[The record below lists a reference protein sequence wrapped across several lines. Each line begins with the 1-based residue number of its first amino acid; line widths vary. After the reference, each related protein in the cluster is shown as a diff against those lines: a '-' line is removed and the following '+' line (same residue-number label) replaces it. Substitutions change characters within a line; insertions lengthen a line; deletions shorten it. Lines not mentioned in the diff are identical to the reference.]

1 MSSSPPSPIDR
12 RRDAA
17 DAWATVAAGV
27 LLAALGWGA
36 AGWCARRDR
45 APAPGAVQIYPE
57 MSLTLVAPPMPAVPE
72 PPPPETVP
80 EPEPE
85 PEPEPVLEPESLPP
99 PLPLP
104 EPEPEPE
111 PEPLPKPE
119 PEPVPAAE
127 PPPDAAPAPAAQ
139 AAVAEPDGAAGREDA
154 VRAEWLTELRRRIE
168 QSKFYPGMARYA
180 RETGTV
186 RLLVEI
192 GPAAD
197 LGAVEIVGN
206 TGSALLA
213 QGAREILRRA
223 AERPLGTNALP
234 AGFRV
239 EVPIT
244 YRLERR

>member
-1 MSSSPPSPIDR
+1 MSSSPRSPIDR

-17 DAWATVAAGV
+17 DGGATLAAWA
-27 LLAALGWGA
+27 LLAALGWGV
-36 AGWCARRDR
+36 AGFCARRGW
-45 APAPGAVQIYPE
+45 APAPGDLRLDPAV
-57 MSLTLVAPPMPAVPE
+57 SLTLVAPPMPAVPE
-72 PPPPETVP
+72 PPPEMRP

-85 PEPEPVLEPESLPP
+85 PEPEPVV
-99 PLPLP
+99 
-104 EPEPEPE
+104 E
-111 PEPLPKPE
+111 PEPLPAPAPAPE
-119 PEPVPAAE
+119 PPPAPVAE
-127 PPPDAAPAPAAQ
+127 PPPAAAPAPAIQ
-139 AAVAEPDGAAGREDA
+139 PAVAEPDGAAGHEEAIRS
-154 VRAEWLTELRRRIE
+154 EWLTALRQRIE
-168 QSKFYPGMARYA
+168 QSKFYPGMARYS

-197 LGAVEIVGN
+197 VGAVRILEN

>member
-36 AGWCARRDR
+36 AGWCAPRDR
-45 APAPGAVQIYPE
+45 APAPGAMQIYPE

>member
-17 DAWATVAAGV
+17 DGGATVAAWV

-57 MSLTLVAPPMPAVPE
+57 MSLTLVTPPMPAVPE
-72 PPPPETVP
+72 PPPPEAVP

-85 PEPEPVLEPESLPP
+85 PEPEPVLEPEPLPP
-99 PLPLP
+99 PLP
-104 EPEPEPE
+104 EPEPVPE
-111 PEPLPKPE
+111 PT
-119 PEPVPAAE
+119 VE
-127 PPPDAAPAPAAQ
+127 PPPAAAPAPPAQ

>member
-17 DAWATVAAGV
+17 DGGATVAAWV

>member
-1 MSSSPPSPIDR
+1 MSSSPRSPIDR

-17 DAWATVAAGV
+17 DGGATVAAWV

-36 AGWCARRDR
+36 AGWCARRAWD
-45 APAPGAVQIYPE
+45 PAPGDVRIYPE

-72 PPPPETVP
+72 PSPPEP
-80 EPEPE
+80 ELEPELEPEPE
-85 PEPEPVLEPESLPP
+85 PEPEPVLEPEPLPP
-99 PLPLP
+99 PLP

-111 PEPLPKPE
+111 P
-119 PEPVPAAE
+119 VPAPKVE

-139 AAVAEPDGAAGREDA
+139 AAAAEPDGAAGREDA

-197 LGAVEIVGN
+197 IGAVEIVAN
-206 TGSALLA
+206 TGSAMLA

-234 AGFRV
+234 DGFRV

>member
-72 PPPPETVP
+72 PPPPEILP

-85 PEPEPVLEPESLPP
+85 PEPEPVLEPEPLPP
-99 PLPLP
+99 PLP

-111 PEPLPKPE
+111 PIPE
-119 PEPVPAAE
+119 PEPVPEPTVE
-127 PPPDAAPAPAAQ
+127 PPPEAAPAPAAQ
-139 AAVAEPDGAAGREDA
+139 AVAAEPDGAAGREDA

-197 LGAVEIVGN
+197 LGAVEIVDN

>member
-17 DAWATVAAGV
+17 DGGATVAAWV

-72 PPPPETVP
+72 PPPPEAVP

-85 PEPEPVLEPESLPP
+85 PEPEPVLEPEPLPP
-99 PLPLP
+99 PLP
-104 EPEPEPE
+104 EPEPVPE
-111 PEPLPKPE
+111 PT
-119 PEPVPAAE
+119 VE
-127 PPPDAAPAPAAQ
+127 PPPAAAPAPPAQ
-139 AAVAEPDGAAGREDA
+139 AAVAEPDGAAGREDT

-197 LGAVEIVGN
+197 LGAVEIVDN

>member
-17 DAWATVAAGV
+17 DGGATVAAWV

-57 MSLTLVAPPMPAVPE
+57 MSLTLVTPPMPAVPE
-72 PPPPETVP
+72 PPPPEAVP

-85 PEPEPVLEPESLPP
+85 PEPEPVLEPEPLPP
-99 PLPLP
+99 PLP
-104 EPEPEPE
+104 EPEPVPE
-111 PEPLPKPE
+111 PT
-119 PEPVPAAE
+119 VE
-127 PPPDAAPAPAAQ
+127 PPPAAAPAPPAQ
-139 AAVAEPDGAAGREDA
+139 AAVAEPDGAAGREDT

-197 LGAVEIVGN
+197 LGAVEIVDN